1 MNIRTEIIAHNS
13 DAYREV
19 VALRYR
25 IMREPLGL
33 TFPPEMLAAE
43 SENTHLAVYVEDR
56 LAGCLMLER
65 QDVDTVKMR
74 QVAVDTALQGKGFG
88 RILVTF
94 AEQVAHSQ
102 GYKNIR
108 LMARETA
115 VPFYARLGYTAVG
128 EIFEE
133 VTLPHQ
139 EMRKNLLPEAKST
152 E

>member
-1 MNIRTEIIAHNS
+1 MNIHTEIIAHNS
-13 DAYREV
+13 DAYHEV

-25 IMREPLGL
+25 VLRAPLGL
-33 TFPPEMLAAE
+33 TFTPEMLAAE
-43 SENTHLAVYVEDR
+43 SENTHLAIYVEDR

-65 QDVDTVKMR
+65 QDANTVKMR
-74 QVAVDTALQGKGFG
+74 QVAIDTALQGKGFG
-88 RILVTF
+88 RTLITF
-94 AEQVAHSQ
+94 AEQIVHRQ

-108 LMARETA
+108 LMSRETV

-139 EMRKNLLPEAKST
+139 EMRKTLESEK
-152 E
+152 